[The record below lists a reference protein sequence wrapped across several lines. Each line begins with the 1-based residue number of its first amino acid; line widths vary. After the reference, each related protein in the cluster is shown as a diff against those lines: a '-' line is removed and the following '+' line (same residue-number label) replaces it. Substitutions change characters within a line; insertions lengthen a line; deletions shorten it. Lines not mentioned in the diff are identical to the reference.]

1 MDACRATAENRTIGG
16 RPVTGVEH
24 SGKGLSLVRLLIK
37 AMTCINTT
45 AELTDEPYLLFSQG
59 DTPLGRWGPGSMRD
73 GDTAAISRAFVFSR
87 GSVDIQ
93 LRESD
98 RVGRDDDLGGFG
110 VDASHP
116 RGAFTAFLPSEIGG
130 VDATCYSITYDVTDD
145 AEPPRRWILEL
156 VRLTCHDAQERTD
169 GVYVCVDDRAVTS
182 SIPMRTGRVVAIAPP
197 SRPIEIGS
205 PAKIDL
211 WEADRYNSDHL
222 GLLWLHPD
230 ELSDDDLNHDLD
242 HRFNADVGIV
252 GDASYTLTYR
262 VTPVES

>member
-1 MDACRATAENRTIGG
+1 MA
-16 RPVTGVEH
+16 TGVEH

-45 AELTDEPYLLFSQG
+45 AELTDEPYLLFSLG

-73 GDTAAISRAFVFSR
+73 GDTAAINRAFVFSH
-87 GSVDIQ
+87 GSVEIR

-110 VDASHP
+110 VDASHD
-116 RGAFTAFLPSEIGG
+116 RGTFTAFLPFEIGG
-130 VDATCYSITYDVTDD
+130 VDATCYSITYDVMDD
-145 AEPPRRWILEL
+145 AEPPRRWTLGL

-169 GVYVCVDDRAVTS
+169 GVYVSVDDRAVTS
-182 SIPMRTGRVVAIAPP
+182 SMRMRTGDVQPIAPP

-222 GLLWLHPD
+222 GLLWLHPED
-230 ELSDDDLNHDLD
+230 LSDDELDHELNH
-242 HRFNADVGIV
+242 RFDADVGIV